1 MTYYLL
7 AYINMCPFHT
17 GAKPGAGTLRK
28 EVLNLYSLFF
38 AVFVHVLQYITFVT
52 TKLILALCIYKLHH
66 YLIIKRISD
75 KPIEISR
82 IKKSICFVDFNDFH
96 RVDEKLILMAC
107 CAS

>member
-17 GAKPGAGTLRK
+17 GAKPGAESLRK
-28 EVLNLYSLFF
+28 EVFYLYSLFF
-38 AVFVHVLQYITFVT
+38 VFVHVLQYITFVT
-52 TKLILALCIYKLHH
+52 TNLVPALCIYKSHH

-82 IKKSICFVDFNDFH
+82 IKKSICFVDFIGSKKNW
-96 RVDEKLILMAC
+96 C
-107 CAS
+107 